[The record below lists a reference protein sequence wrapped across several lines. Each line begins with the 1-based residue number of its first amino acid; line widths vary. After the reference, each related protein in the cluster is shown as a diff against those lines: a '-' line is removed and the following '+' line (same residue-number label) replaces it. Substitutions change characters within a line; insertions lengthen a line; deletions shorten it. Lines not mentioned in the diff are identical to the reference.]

1 MTDRIPCRR
10 CQRAIDAMAG
20 HCPFCN
26 WDQSQP
32 APPPEVL
39 AAAPPPAVVYT
50 PPEEFNI
57 RKLIGVS
64 TGIVVMLVLA
74 FLFGMI
80 VNRDGAPD
88 KAPEELTEQA
98 AEHNAENKKPRR
110 ADTPLIPAG
119 EGGIDQRPITSAP
132 VATPPGQ
139 LPNDYQRSDAT
150 AVSADE
156 YAQMAKRAQAEK
168 KKMAVLVDPRTLTGP
183 AYAQGGYTRL
193 PSQRPRTTATTAAQ
207 SSLDSSW
214 PQQQQQ
220 QQSPAQQQ
228 AEASRPPVRRASGMR
243 TRPVPQY
250 QPLPPLRGTGSARFT
265 LMIGEDGRVKDVNID
280 QTMIGGNTPA
290 LVGAIQT
297 WRFKP
302 ATENGEPVSAPYSV
316 EIKLGRE

>member
-1 MTDRIPCRR
+1 MTDRKPCRR
-10 CQRAIDAMAG
+10 CERAIDAMAG

-26 WDQSQP
+26 WDQAQP
-32 APPPEVL
+32 APSPEVL

-50 PPEEFNI
+50 PPEDFNL
-57 RKLIGVS
+57 RKLIAISG
-64 TGIVVMLVLA
+64 GIIVMLVAA
-74 FLFGMI
+74 FVFGMI

-88 KAPEELTEQA
+88 KAPEALTEQA

-110 ADTPLIPAG
+110 ADTPLVPAG

-132 VATPPGQ
+132 VAAPPGQ
-139 LPNDYQRSDAT
+139 APNDYQRTDAT

-193 PSQRPRTTATTAAQ
+193 PSQRPRSTSTTPMRGMDGT
-207 SSLDSSW
+207 SPLDPQ
-214 PQQQQQ
+214 PQQQAAA
-220 QQSPAQQQ
+220 P
-228 AEASRPPVRRASGMR
+228 RPPVRRGSGIR

-250 QPLPPLRGTGSARFT
+250 QPLPAVRGTGSARFT
-265 LMIGEDGRVKDVNID
+265 LLVGADGRVKDVNIE
-280 QTMIGGNTPA
+280 QTMVGGNTPA

-302 ATENGEPVSAPYSV
+302 ATENGEPVTSPYSV
-316 EIKLGRE
+316 EIRLGRE